1 MESFGNFRI
10 HLNVELLLRGQLFI
24 AKFNFVL
31 DPAFERFT
39 EDGVGDIEEPLTR
52 KARKITV
59 FRQVLVDPG
68 VLLGCGEDTF
78 DGEVLILGTVQI
90 LDIVTFD
97 TTVG

>member
-1 MESFGNFRI
+1 M
-10 HLNVELLLRGQLFI
+10 
-24 AKFNFVL
+24 
-31 DPAFERFT
+31 
-39 EDGVGDIEEPLTR
+39 TR

-78 DGEVLILGTVQI
+78 DGEVLILGTVEI